1 MRTPT
6 PPDFDASRFDS
17 LTLHDA
23 RLQRDLLDAFLRQ
36 APQLRE
42 QLVASGHADIRVFG
56 ETVHMLKG
64 CCHFVAGERLLALVR
79 RTEIDMASGGTPRA
93 LLPALLA
100 GFDRLHA
107 RVARELAR
115 RVAVTDM
122 VA

>member
-17 LTLHDA
+17 LTLQDPM
-23 RLQRDLLDAFLRQ
+23 LQRDLLDAFLRQ
-36 APQLRE
+36 APQLRQ
-42 QLVASGHADIRVFG
+42 QLVASGGADTRVFG
-56 ETVHMLKG
+56 DTVHMLKG

-79 RTEIDMASGGTPRA
+79 RTEVDLASGGTPRA
-93 LLPALLA
+93 LLPALLS

-115 RVAVTDM
+115 RVAQSDSP
-122 VA
+122 A